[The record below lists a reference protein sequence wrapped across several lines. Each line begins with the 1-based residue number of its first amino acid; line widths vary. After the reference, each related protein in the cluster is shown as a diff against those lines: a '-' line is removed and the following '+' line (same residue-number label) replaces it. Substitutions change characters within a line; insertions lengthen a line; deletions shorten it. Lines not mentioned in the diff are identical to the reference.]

1 MSVTYRITLVYLTAD
16 ASALAPA
23 SERLE
28 AGQHSIEDIIRFA
41 EKLLLLAPTAVGA
54 KVEPGFIVHRG
65 DRSYRLA
72 AHQGRIRVHKSVSLF
87 DDYWTADTP
96 AELIELP
103 PFLSAGAVVP
113 TKTSSRPRSARQTS
127 PLRSVLE
134 VAGLFAIAVVLIAVG
149 LRFGLPQKR
158 LSDVPDDITIVQ
170 SSDERASVF
179 ATVAGSYATGKT
191 PGNSLVI
198 IEPDGRV
205 LLSTIGKDG
214 KPTPPRIQEQARAGR
229 RGSIACVI
237 TSFGIIAGTEPP
249 EVVNVGR
256 FQYRRAELGA
266 QVAAPVPPVQS

>member
-1 MSVTYRITLVYLTAD
+1 MSATYRITLVYLTAD

-28 AGQHSIEDIIRFA
+28 AGHHPIEEVIRFA

-54 KVEPGFIVHRG
+54 KIEPGIIVHRG

-72 AHQGRIRVHKSVSLF
+72 AHQGRIRLHKSVSLF

-96 AELIELP
+96 AGLVDLP
-103 PFLSAGAVVP
+103 PFVTSAPAAP
-113 TKTSSRPRSARQTS
+113 QRSAARSRATRHTS
-127 PLRSVLE
+127 PVRSVLE
-134 VAGLFAIAVVLIAVG
+134 VAGLFAVAVVLIAVG

-158 LSDVPDDITIVQ
+158 LSDVPADITIVH
-170 SSDERASVF
+170 SAAERASVF

-198 IEPDGRV
+198 IQPDGQV

-266 QVAAPVPPVQS
+266 QATATPPVRS

>member
-16 ASALAPA
+16 GSALAPA

-28 AGQHSIEDIIRFA
+28 AGQQPIEEIIRLA
-41 EKLLLLAPTAVGA
+41 EKLLLLAPTAIGA
-54 KVEPGFIVHRG
+54 KSEPGIIVHRG

-72 AHQGRIRVHKSVSLF
+72 AYQGRIRLHKSVSLF

-96 AELIELP
+96 ADIAGLP
-103 PFLSAGAVVP
+103 PFVSSAAPVP
-113 TKTSSRPRSARQTS
+113 QKTSSRSRGTRQTG

-134 VAGLFAIAVVLIAVG
+134 VAGLFAVAVVLIAVG

-158 LSDVPDDITIVQ
+158 LSDVPADIAIVH
-170 SSDERASVF
+170 SASERAAVF
-179 ATVAGSYATGKT
+179 ATVAGSYSTGKT

-198 IEPDGRV
+198 IQPDGQV

-214 KPTPPRIQEQARAGR
+214 QPTPPRIQEQARAGR
-229 RGSIACVI
+229 RGNIACVI

-266 QVAAPVPPVQS
+266 QAAPIPVQS